1 MIMNHDNT
9 ITKIYTYKDE
19 IIIET
24 NKNNINEQNNDK
36 NKDQKNNEK
45 IKKIQFSKYN
55 ENIDLQKDID
65 LEAKSLT
72 LAYIY
77 TIIIIVILFLVFSV
91 AIIYIINTNKNIDKN
106 KDKNICIYSIDNY
119 TKYKLELKY
128 KTINIIPK
136 NKIESCIDYYNFF
149 IENEMDNCNTI
160 IYDTKDY
167 IKTDMKLNT
176 NNITS
181 IYFKILNNKL
191 IKLINKN
198 KNIIIIESKINKCYN
213 ILYKSLYTIVIGRN
227 EKLYTLISNENNINN
242 NLTNKVIKKINKFNK
257 MSWISKFIILYKYF
271 DINIK
276 KYTSYKEL
284 NNTIVNFKTSLNQSQ
299 YEYILNIDY
308 IYKLHQII
316 LNIKSYKKES
326 NIKIELY
333 IDNIKKYLIFKIN
346 KSCKLNINKRIV
358 KLINEKYVNEIKL
371 ISSVNIYGSINVYWL

>member
-1 MIMNHDNT
+1 MNHGNT
-9 ITKIYTYKDE
+9 ITKVNTYFDE
-19 IIIET
+19 III
-24 NKNNINEQNNDK
+24 KNNK
-36 NKDQKNNEK
+36 K
-45 IKKIQFSKYN
+45 IKHIKFSKYN
-55 ENIDLQKDID
+55 ENIDLQNDID

-77 TIIIIVILFLVFSV
+77 TTLVIVTLLIVFSV
-91 AIIYIINTNKNIDKN
+91 AIIYIINTNSKN
-106 KDKNICIYSIDNY
+106 KNENNICIYSIDNY

-128 KTINIIPK
+128 KTINVIPK

-167 IKTDMKLNT
+167 LKNDLKKN
-176 NNITS
+176 TS
-181 IYFKILNNKL
+181 IYSKKIYDKINNKL
-191 IKLINKN
+191 LKLVNKN
-198 KNIIIIESKINKCYN
+198 KNIIIIESKINPCYN

-227 EKLYTLISNENNINN
+227 EKLHTLISNENNVNN
-242 NLTNKVIKKINKFNK
+242 NLTNKVIKKLNYYDNI
-257 MSWISKFIILYKYF
+257 SWISKFIILYKFF
-271 DINIK
+271 DIKIE
-276 KYTSYKEL
+276 KYKSYKEL
-284 NNTIVNFKTSLNQSQ
+284 NKINVNFKTSLNQSQ

-333 IDNIKKYLIFKIN
+333 VDNVKKYIIFKLN

-358 KLINEKYVNEIKL
+358 KLINEKYVNTIKL
-371 ISSVNIYGSINVYWL
+371 ISSVNIYGSMDVYWL